1 MEYENDGI
9 ANNYRVNVS
18 VYTDQG
24 ENPVKTLSVNDA
36 RMADNDM
43 KITVVDSQYEIYH
56 IDFDGVSTA
65 ETEWIAPDL
74 RSYSFT
80 CSFVA
85 ITADT
90 LNVSVYLRTV
100 QEKPAVEGD
109 VYSERW
115 LDVGLR
121 VYDSQLLKMLHLE
134 GQEVSPATEIAS
146 IKWNFY
152 HGIDDAVVDEN
163 PINRENDYWDC
174 LALDNY
180 HGWAIPYN
188 VQSLEITY
196 RDNAGANEQT
206 VTIPV
211 GDLCFVR
218 GTIADQPGYEIRS
231 RNEDLRIVYF
241 YNETDGHAV

>member
-1 MEYENDGI
+1 MKRRIIAALMALCLCIGLLPATALAATAGDDDSPVTLEYENDG
-9 ANNYRVNVS
+9 
-18 VYTDQG
+18 
-24 ENPVKTLSVNDA
+24 

-43 KITVVDSQYEIYH
+43 KITVVDSQYEIDH

-100 QEKPAVEGD
+100 QKKPTVEGD

-134 GQEVSPATEIAS
+134 DQEVSPATEIAS

-152 HGIDDAVVDEN
+152 HGINDAVVDEN
-163 PINRENDYWDC
+163 SINRENDYWEC
-174 LALDNY
+174 VALDNY
-180 HGWAIPYN
+180 QIAYN
-188 VQSLEITY
+188 
-196 RDNAGANEQT
+196 R
-206 VTIPV
+206 
-211 GDLCFVR
+211 VR
-218 GTIADQPGYEIRS
+218 KSE
-231 RNEDLRIVYF
+231 
-241 YNETDGHAV
+241 

>member
-1 MEYENDGI
+1 MKRRIIAALMALCLCIGLLPATALAATAGDDDSPVTLEYENDGI
-9 ANNYRVNVS
+9 ANDYSVNVF

-43 KITVVDSQYEIYH
+43 KITVVDSQYEIDH

-100 QEKPAVEGD
+100 QKKPTVEGD

-134 GQEVSPATEIAS
+134 
-146 IKWNFY
+146 
-152 HGIDDAVVDEN
+152 
-163 PINRENDYWDC
+163 
-174 LALDNY
+174 
-180 HGWAIPYN
+180 
-188 VQSLEITY
+188 
-196 RDNAGANEQT
+196 
-206 VTIPV
+206 
-211 GDLCFVR
+211 
-218 GTIADQPGYEIRS
+218 DQ
-231 RNEDLRIVYF
+231 V
-241 YNETDGHAV
+241 